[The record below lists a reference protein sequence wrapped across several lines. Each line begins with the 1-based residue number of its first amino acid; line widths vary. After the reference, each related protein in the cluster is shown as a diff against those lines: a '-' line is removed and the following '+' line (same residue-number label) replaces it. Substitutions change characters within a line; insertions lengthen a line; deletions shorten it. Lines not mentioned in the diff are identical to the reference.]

1 MSNPAVTQKPGP
13 IASFEAVRAA
23 ADALAAE
30 GVTPSVRSVTA
41 KIGGGSPNTVSMHL
55 RQWREQRPAVEAQRR
70 IVLDERIHDLLATQI
85 ADAVATATR
94 TATEE
99 RDARADD
106 LAEVEQRAA
115 ALENQLDQAETR
127 VAELTDRV
135 QHQGGQLEALRAEL
149 DAARADSAASIQQA
163 KAEAAA
169 AVQQAKTDAI
179 AAIQNAQNEA
189 AKRVEMAEAEAAA
202 EQKKRDELARQL
214 GAAQEQ
220 AIEAERLRVKLA
232 EALEA
237 REKEHAGRVDAEKRL
252 AVTEAKAKAVDG
264 LSAQVETLREKLGT
278 AEIEAARSKA
288 QADERAEA
296 LLAPREQMKKPPGR
310 PTAAER
316 TKAKG

>member
-1 MSNPAVTQKPGP
+1 M
-13 IASFEAVRAA
+13 
-23 ADALAAE
+23 
-30 GVTPSVRSVTA
+30 SVTSA
-41 KIGGGSPNTVSMHL
+41 NRL
-55 RQWREQRPAVEAQRR
+55 E
-70 IVLDERIHDLLATQI
+70 LLQI

-296 LLAPREQMKKPPGR
+296 LLALREQMKKPPGR

>member
-296 LLAPREQMKKPPGR
+296 LLALREQMKKPPGR